1 MARVSKY
8 NPNLKDIIKF
18 WINNNKEIL
27 LGGLI
32 FIVGITCLIISSLA
46 IKIIME

>member
-1 MARVSKY
+1 MAGVSKY

-18 WINNNKEIL
+18 WINDNKEML

-32 FIVGITCLIISSLA
+32 FIFGITCLIISSLA
-46 IKIIME
+46 VKLIME

>member
-27 LGGLI
+27 LGGFI
-32 FIVGITCLIISSLA
+32 FILGMASLIISSLA
-46 IKIIME
+46 VKLIME

>member
-27 LGGLI
+27 LGGAVFL
-32 FIVGITCLIISSLA
+32 FGMTCLIISSLA